1 MGLWVMSSKELSRF
15 EVLQRVLDRRMTQ
28 QHAGQ
33 LLGLTRRQIYRL
45 LSSVK
50 QHGAAGL
57 VSKRR
62 GRGSNNQL
70 ASGLAAEALALI
82 RQHYADFGPT
92 LACEKLRERHQ
103 LNLSVET
110 VRKLMMGAGLWT
122 PRALRDKAVHQPRT
136 RRQSVGELIQIDG
149 CEHAWFEDRG
159 SPCSLLVYVDDATS
173 RIMAARFVE
182 AESTFAYMETTRAY
196 IERHGKPLAFYSD
209 RHSVFNVNQ
218 TERLT
223 GEGVTQFHRALGQLG
238 IELICANTSQAKG
251 RVERAHLTLQD
262 RLVKELRLA
271 GISSIKAGNE
281 FLGGVF
287 IDDYNRRFGKEPFH
301 PVDVH
306 RPVGQHEKLNDI
318 FTIQEKRQL
327 CGNLT
332 FRYQNTVYA
341 VEPSP
346 ANLKLK
352 NRAITVMTDCG
363 GKMRV
368 RYGKNDLRVVK
379 DHRRPSRAAPPM
391 RAGHKDLTAVM
402 SRFFPEGGRFINLSI
417 EAPV

>member
-1 MGLWVMSSKELSRF
+1 MSDKELSRF

-50 QHGAAGL
+50 EHGAAGL

-62 GRGSNNQL
+62 GRRSSYQL
-70 ASGLAAEALALI
+70 SPGLAAEALALI

-92 LACEKLRERHQ
+92 LACEKLRERHK

-122 PRALRDKAVHQPRT
+122 PRGLRDKAVHQPRL

-173 RIMAARFVE
+173 RIMAARFAE
-182 AESTFAYMETTRAY
+182 AESTFAYMETTRGY

-209 RHSVFNVNQ
+209 RHTVFNVNQ

-281 FLGGVF
+281 FLGAF
-287 IDDYNRRFGKEPFH
+287 IDDYNRRFGKAPFH

-306 RPVGQHEKLNDI
+306 RPVEQHEKLADSPAIRTSQASASENPPPAAGPWTAAMNGCRRRCI
-318 FTIQEKRQL
+318 FMTTSLMRRWKPSVAL
-327 CGNLT
+327 
-332 FRYQNTVYA
+332 
-341 VEPSP
+341 VEPRAPSPRSPPLAARGRFSFRSSP
-346 ANLKLK
+346 AQNA
-352 NRAITVMTDCG
+352 RPAPFIITT
-363 GKMRV
+363 RV
-368 RYGKNDLRVVK
+368 CFS
-379 DHRRPSRAAPPM
+379 RRR
-391 RAGHKDLTAVM
+391 
-402 SRFFPEGGRFINLSI
+402 LSK
-417 EAPV
+417 